1 MRCLIPTLIL
11 ALVGCSSQPTGPL
24 GGHDKDGH
32 GHKHGDPAAGKA
44 RLAVEAEPA
53 KPEAGK
59 PTKLTLA
66 LLGADGKRLADFDV
80 AHEKKV
86 HLIVIRDGLDRFAHL
101 HPAVA
106 GDGAIT
112 TEYAFP
118 TGGLYRLY
126 ADYQPKGGRPATARA
141 EVTVAGEVPARPD
154 LKPDAPGKV
163 RGDGLDAT
171 VTLRDVK
178 AGGEGVVRFEVVDPD
193 GKPAL
198 DLEPYMGAMGHL
210 VVVSADGKEYV
221 HAHPVDEKAAANVVA
236 FGAHFPAAGL
246 YKGWGQFKRRGEVA
260 VVPFVLRVE

>member
-1 MRCLIPTLIL
+1 MRYLIPTLIL
-11 ALVGCSSQPTGPL
+11 AVAGCSSQPTGPH

-32 GHKHGDPAAGKA
+32 GLKHGGPGAGKA
-44 RLAVEAEPA
+44 RLVVEAEPA

-59 PTKLTLA
+59 PTRLNLA
-66 LLGADGKRLADFDV
+66 LLGPDGKRLTDFDV
-80 AHEKKV
+80 VHEMKI

-106 GDGAIT
+106 ADGAISV
-112 TEYAFP
+112 EYAFP

-126 ADYQPKGGRPATARA
+126 ADYQPRGGRPDTARA
-141 EVTVAGEVPARPD
+141 EVTVAGDAPARPD

-163 RGDGLDAT
+163 RGDGLDAA

-178 AGGEGVVRFEVVDPD
+178 ARGEGVVRFEALTPD

-260 VVPFVLRVE
+260 VVPFVLRVQ